1 MVIFPSNPVS
11 LMVNVKALVFKPSV
25 KKKKCL
31 KSQGSIKIPVLTQ
44 KDNFSSISRKGNLQN
59 LQKFT
64 SHPAPTLSS
73 ASTAEAVNWR
83 RWANMIFHISV
94 LSL

>member
-1 MVIFPSNPVS
+1 MVIFPPDTTS
-11 LMVNVKALVFKPSV
+11 LMVNVKALVFKPSL

-59 LQKFT
+59 LQFYDP
-64 SHPAPTLSS
+64 PAPTPSS
-73 ASTAEAVNWR
+73 ALQMRWR
-83 RWANMIFHISV
+83 QQMGGGGGIRLLMFV
-94 LSL
+94 LPL